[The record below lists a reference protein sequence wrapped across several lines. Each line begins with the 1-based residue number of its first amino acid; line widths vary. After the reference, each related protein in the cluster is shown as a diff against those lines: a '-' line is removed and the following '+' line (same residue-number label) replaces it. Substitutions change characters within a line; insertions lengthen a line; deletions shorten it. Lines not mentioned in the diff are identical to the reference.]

1 MIDDVEIA
9 EKVIHVLSETAHRE
23 PGTIRMESS
32 LVDDLEMDSF
42 MAIEMLFHL
51 EDQYHIEIPDEQIK
65 TFRKVSDIVEYLRKR
80 LGETG

>member
-1 MIDDVEIA
+1 MIDDVDIA
-9 EKVIHVLSETAHRE
+9 KEVIRVLSETAHRDPE
-23 PGTIRMESS
+23 TIRMESS

-65 TFRKVSDIVEYLRKR
+65 AFRTVSDVVEYMRKR
-80 LGETG
+80 LSEA